1 MALFCR
7 SRFGLFQ
14 LVSAYSLSQNTIES
28 AETSQLF
35 HQPNH
40 HYNMSSFTAWFFSIV
55 TLNLRSQSGKPPSGI
70 RMAPQQRLLAGTLQ
84 ERPSRSARGPHQGA
98 HRGRS
103 RGVVHGHI
111 RALRGTG
118 VLSPPRSSVSGA
130 SVAARARSVL
140 APARPAA
147 PGVGDGL
154 QYNAYH
160 VLGSLLQTS
169 LDVSIRLSFLSRQQW
184 ARAGRALGR

>member
-1 MALFCR
+1 VRRGPINLVGLDAPDQDVVKR
-7 SRFGLFQ
+7 SELAVGPIR
-14 LVSAYSLSQNTIES
+14 
-28 AETSQLF
+28 
-35 HQPNH
+35 
-40 HYNMSSFTAWFFSIV
+40 
-55 TLNLRSQSGKPPSGI
+55 LRSI
-70 RMAPQQRLLAGTLQ
+70 LT
-84 ERPSRSARGPHQGA
+84 
-98 HRGRS
+98 GRS

-118 VLSPPRSSVSGA
+118 VLSPPLSSVSGA